1 MKRGW
6 LGLVVIFA
14 LAGAVL
20 AAKTCRA
27 PAPAAPTAS
36 APAAASAQVVLFA
49 DPAEAES
56 SCGCG
61 EVFRA
66 VRAAAARGV
75 TLREVDPQK
84 DPAAVREHRVTVT
97 PTVLVLDG
105 LGHEVRRHEGESTEA
120 LAALRADLAQLQGA
134 TR

>member
-6 LGLVVIFA
+6 MGLVVIFA

-20 AAKTCRA
+20 AAKALRE

-36 APAAASAQVVLFA
+36 APVAASAQVWLFA
-49 DPAEAES
+49 DPAEADS

-75 TLREVDPQK
+75 ALREVDPQK
-84 DPAAVREHRVTVT
+84 DQVAVREHKVTVT

-105 LGHEVRRHEGESTEA
+105 QGREIGRHEGESSEV
-120 LAALRADLAQLQGA
+120 LAALRADLEHLQGA
-134 TR
+134 NR